1 MEIGVTVR
9 NMGPQST
16 AGLLG
21 ECVTSA
27 EKLGFESVWITD
39 HIAIPPDVAEGS
51 DGRYLDPLIT
61 LSYLAGITTRIR
73 LGTGVLI
80 LPYRSALPTAKQ
92 IATLQELS
100 GERLLLGVG
109 IGWMDA
115 EFRALGLNRHQRGA
129 QSDSVLALLNR
140 CFGSSAAAK
149 RDAADNTGI
158 DVVTAHSQP
167 FLFRPNPPRPSIY
180 IGGSAKNALPRAL
193 AHDAG
198 WIPMGMTP
206 EKLEPAITDYRKTCE
221 REGREA
227 RGITVMQGLP
237 TADAKALEASVAAYR
252 DLGVERLV
260 CALRYDEATQFLAQA
275 ERLAR
280 VLA

>member
-21 ECVTSA
+21 ECVTGA
-27 EKLGFESVWITD
+27 EQLGFESVWITD
-39 HIAIPPDVAEGS
+39 HIAIPPDDAEGS
-51 DGRYLDPLIT
+51 EGRYLDPLIT

-115 EFRALGLNRHQRGA
+115 EFRALGLDRHQRGVQA
-129 QSDSVLALLNR
+129 DAVLELLNR
-140 CFGSSAAAK
+140 CFAS
-149 RDAADNTGI
+149 ADNAAHNDTDV
-158 DVVTAHSQP
+158 DVVTENSQP
-167 FLFRPNPPRPSIY
+167 FLFRPNPPRPPIY

-206 EKLEPAITDYRKTCE
+206 EKLEPAIAEYRKICE
-221 REGREA
+221 REGREP

-237 TADAKALEASVAAYR
+237 TADAQALEASVAAYR

-260 CALRYDEATQFLAQA
+260 CALRYDEAPQFLAQA

>member
-21 ECVTSA
+21 ECVTAA
-27 EKLGFESVWITD
+27 ETLGFESVWITD
-39 HIAIPPDVAEGS
+39 HIAIPPDDAEGS

-61 LSYLAGITTRIR
+61 LSYLAGMTSRIR

-80 LPYRSALPTAKQ
+80 LPYRTALPTAKQ
-92 IATLQELS
+92 IATLQEVS
-100 GERLLLGVG
+100 RERLLLGVG

-115 EFRALGLNRHQRGA
+115 EFRALGINRHQRGA
-129 QSDSVLALLNR
+129 QSDAVLELVNR
-140 CFGSSAAAK
+140 CFASAAAEG
-149 RDAADNTGI
+149 TGA
-158 DVVTAHSQP
+158 DVVTANSQP
-167 FLFRPNPPRPSIY
+167 FLFRPNPPRPPIY
-180 IGGSAKNALPRAL
+180 IGGSAKHALPRAL

-198 WIPMGMTP
+198 WIPMGTTP
-206 EKLEPAITDYRKTCE
+206 EKLEPAIADYRKMCE
-221 REGREA
+221 RAGKEP

-237 TADAKALEASVAAYR
+237 TSNSKALEANVAAYR

-260 CALRYDEATQFLAQA
+260 CALRYDEAAQFLAQA

-280 VLA
+280 ALA